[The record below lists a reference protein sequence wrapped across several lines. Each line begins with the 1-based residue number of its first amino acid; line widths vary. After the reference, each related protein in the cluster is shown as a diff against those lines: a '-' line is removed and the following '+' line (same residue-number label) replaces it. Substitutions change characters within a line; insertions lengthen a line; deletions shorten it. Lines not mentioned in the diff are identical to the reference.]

1 MSAEKL
7 TSEDFDNESLSYF
20 PLLVEEAVSK
30 LQYKVLSPESIPS
43 GVEVKILEINYV
55 EGASNVASIKK
66 EKSSISEQK
75 V

>member
-1 MSAEKL
+1 MSAGKL
-7 TSEDFDNESLSYF
+7 TSKDFDSESLSYF

-30 LQYKVLSPESIPS
+30 LQYKVLSPECIPS

-55 EGASNVASIKK
+55 EGAINVTSVK
-66 EKSSISEQK
+66 EKESSISEQK